1 MPHSTLLTL
10 TAAANCGD
18 AKWKNVC
25 IKEQKSDVDMNFIS
39 TEQQLSTRL
48 CNRTMLWAHPET
60 CKYNC
65 TWVWVLCWQRSSKLR
80 SKWPNGHWMSNRV
93 VCAPVKIVRII
104 NFSHIPL
111 VYICRCTLALP
122 LLSDDWWLGRRGCG
136 TRRIYIT
143 ALTVNDTFKFRKRET
158 TTKVHFTASCQSRWC
173 LLVIGDLWL
182 NIVLH

>member
-1 MPHSTLLTL
+1 MCVSKSRKATLIWILR
-10 TAAANCGD
+10 
-18 AKWKNVC
+18 
-25 IKEQKSDVDMNFIS
+25 
-39 TEQQLSTRL
+39 QLS
-48 CNRTMLWAHPET
+48 NNWAQGFEIARCCEHIQRHANITTLE
-60 CKYNC
+60 CEC
-65 TWVWVLCWQRSSKLR
+65 VSEFAWVLCRQRSSKLR

-104 NFSHIPL
+104 NFSHVPL

-158 TTKVHFTASCQSRWC
+158 TTKVHFTVSCQSRWC